1 MAQLREVARAARIHQ
16 WAKNLL
22 VFVPLV
28 SAHLLLDLSALL
40 TAFWAF
46 IAFSFTASSVYL
58 VNDLVDIEHDR
69 LHPTKRFRP
78 LASGR
83 LKPTN
88 AQIAAICL
96 LIVAIAIAFIKLS
109 VGFWLALAVYL
120 MLTTSYSLYLKRI
133 IIADVLILAGLY
145 TLRIFAGAVAIGV
158 VPSFWLLAFSTFI
171 FLSLA
176 MIKRCTEL
184 QKSESQSK
192 SDVLPGRGY
201 RASDLNILSTFGVA
215 SGYIAVLV
223 LALYIN
229 DPATAE
235 IYAQPMLIWAACPVL
250 LGWISYVWLLAGRSE
265 IDDDPVVFAIKNPV
279 SLSIGFVFIGIFAG
293 AAI

>member
-1 MAQLREVARAARIHQ
+1 MAQLREVARAARMHQ

-22 VFVPLV
+22 VFVPLA

-46 IAFSFTASSVYL
+46 IAFSFTASSVYF

-69 LHPTKRFRP
+69 LHPTKRLRP

-88 AQIAAICL
+88 AHIAAICL

-133 IIADVLILAGLY
+133 IVADVLILAGLY

-201 RASDLNILSTFGVA
+201 RASDLHILSTFGVA

-235 IYAQPMLIWAACPVL
+235 LYAQPMLIWAACPVL

-279 SLSIGFVFIGIFAG
+279 SLSIGFVFIAIFAG
-293 AAI
+293 ATI